1 MRFLVSILLG
11 TVVALLLFLLMNSL
25 IGSRGGFDANQESTR
40 IIDIVRVKQDELTQT
55 KRRPPKEPPPPK
67 KPPPPPKLTTASNE
81 KPPPQ
86 QLNINI
92 PNIDLAVS
100 TGDGPYLGGWNP
112 ADPGQDGD
120 VIPIVRIEPQYPRQ
134 ALLDGTEGWVRFE
147 FTITED
153 GSVDNPQVIDSEP
166 NRIFNREATRAILR
180 WKFKPRVI
188 DGKPVRRQAQQTIEF
203 KMGG

>member
-1 MRFLVSILLG
+1 MRFMVSMLAG
-11 TVVALLLFLLMNSL
+11 VVVALLLFLLMNSL
-25 IGSRGGFDANQESTR
+25 IGSRGDFDADQGSTR
-40 IIDIVRVKQDELTQT
+40 IIDIVRVKQDELTQK

-112 ADPGQDGD
+112 SDPGQDGD

-134 ALLDGTEGWVRFE
+134 ALLDGIEGYVRFE

-153 GSVDNPQVIDSEP
+153 GSVANPKVIDAEP

-180 WKFKPRVI
+180 WKFKPRVV